1 MNRFASMQEKS
12 TIHNTAVDKTTGQ
25 KPKKKKP
32 ISYYFRVD
40 FETIQGRLTAGFLS
54 MALISFVLIQGAN
67 YQWSR
72 QVENRN
78 TLLYKLYPLESQALR
93 LLDEVREA
101 ENVFEKALL
110 FDNKDY
116 LKEFENRWQEQVL
129 PVAEKLKETAAGIQD
144 GEVKTLA
151 NSIADVLLKHM
162 KQEYE
167 RIGEIYERK
176 EDLEGITSIRSY
188 LQEEV
193 QNRVVPLSTRL
204 QETVER
210 LLREKQALVAEY
222 EAAYRSLERW
232 RPWIIVFEFAV
243 AVAVAATIGS
253 LLIISILKRIR
264 TLRDQILTLAKGDL
278 PPPLPESKDEL
289 NTLIRALNQVVEG
302 LSKIK
307 TFAQEVGAGRFDTDI
322 SVFEREGE
330 LGRSLEEM
338 KQQLKQVYEEEQRR
352 AWTSEGLAQFSRILR
367 ENQDDLEALSRYFVS
382 NLSRYAGM
390 EQVGIFL
397 LEERDGEQV
406 LQLKA
411 AFAYSKH
418 KALRKEINIGEG
430 LVGQVFLEAKSL
442 HVTELPEDYL
452 KVVTGMG
459 AAPPRELLL
468 VPLVYNDECFGV
480 IEVTSLHH
488 IPEYKVKFIEEV
500 ATVLASTVSSVRA
513 GERTRLLLE
522 ESRRKTEEILEQ
534 EALLRQNAEELRA
547 AQEELES
554 RLGRTRREL
563 HQLQLV
569 VDSIADVVVVYD
581 ERGGIRMVNRAVEDT
596 FGYLQ
601 GDLISSSIRTLINA
615 SLDELK
621 EVEYVT
627 GRDGERVMLS
637 KYKVFKAT
645 RRDGIEVEVQ
655 VAYQAI
661 DLERERLYVA
671 TIRPL

>member
-1 MNRFASMQEKS
+1 MQEQS
-12 TIHNTAVDKTTGQ
+12 TIHVADVRDGTQQ
-25 KPKKKKP
+25 KPKKKS
-32 ISYYFRVD
+32 ISYYFRID

-67 YQWSR
+67 YRWR
-72 QVENRN
+72 QQIENRN
-78 TLLYKLYPLESQALR
+78 TLLYKLYPLEIHALR

-116 LKEFENRWQEQVL
+116 LREFENRWQGRVL
-129 PVAEKLKETAAGIQD
+129 PVAEALKKTATNIQD

-151 NSIADVLLKHM
+151 NSISDVLLKHM

-167 RIGEIYERK
+167 RIREIYERK
-176 EDLEGITSIRSY
+176 EDLQGITSIRSY

-193 QNRVVPLSTRL
+193 QNRIVPLSARFK
-204 QETVER
+204 ETVER
-210 LLREKQALVAEY
+210 LLREKQALVASY
-222 EAAYRSLERW
+222 ESAYLSLDRW
-232 RPWIIVFEFAV
+232 RPWVIVLEFAI

-253 LLIISILKRIR
+253 LLIISILVRIR

-307 TFAQEVGAGRFDTDI
+307 TFAQEVGSGRFDTDI
-322 SVFEREGE
+322 SVFEREGD

-338 KQQLKQVYEEEQRR
+338 KQQLKLVYEEEQKR
-352 AWTSEGLAQFSRILR
+352 AWASEGLAQFSRILR
-367 ENQDDLEALSRYFVS
+367 ENQDDLEALSRRFVS
-382 NLSRYAGM
+382 NLSRYVGV

-397 LEERDGEQV
+397 LEEAQDGEPL
-406 LQLKA
+406 LQLKG

-418 KALRKEINIGEG
+418 KAIHKEIAIGEG

-442 HVTELPEDYL
+442 HITELPEDYL

-459 AAPPRELLL
+459 AAPPRELFL
-468 VPLVYNDECFGV
+468 VPLVYNEECFGV
-480 IEVTSLHH
+480 IEVASLHH

-500 ATVLASTVSSVRA
+500 AKVLASTVSSVRA

-554 RLGRTRREL
+554 RLNRTRREL
-563 HQLQLV
+563 HQMQLIM
-569 VDSIADVVVVYD
+569 DSIADVVMVYD

-601 GDLISSSIRTLINA
+601 SDLISSSIRMLINA
-615 SLDELK
+615 PIEELK
-621 EVEYVT
+621 EVEYIT
-627 GRDGERVMLS
+627 SRDGERLMLS

-655 VAYQAI
+655 MAYQAI
-661 DLERERLYVA
+661 DMERERLYVA

>member
-1 MNRFASMQEKS
+1 MNRFASMQEKN
-12 TIHNTAVDKTTGQ
+12 TIHAAGSDAQQK
-25 KPKKKKP
+25 KPKKKP
-32 ISYYFRVD
+32 VSYYFRID
-40 FETIQGRLTAGFLS
+40 FETIQGRLTGGFLS
-54 MALISFVLIQGAN
+54 MALISFILIQGAN
-67 YQWSR
+67 YQWRR
-72 QVENRN
+72 QIENRN
-78 TLLYKLYPLESQALR
+78 ILLYKLYPLETQALR

-101 ENVFEKALL
+101 ENLFEKALL

-116 LKEFENRWQEQVL
+116 LEEFEKRWQERVL
-129 PVAEKLKETAAGIQD
+129 PNAEALKSTAEGIQD
-144 GEVKTLA
+144 GEIKTVA

-162 KQEYE
+162 KQEYD
-167 RIGEIYERK
+167 RVREIYERK
-176 EDLEGITSIRSY
+176 EDLQGITSIRSY

-193 QNRVVPLSTRL
+193 QNKVVPLSFRL
-204 QETVER
+204 QESMER
-210 LLREKQALVAEY
+210 LLQEKQALVAEY
-222 EAAYRSLERW
+222 ESAYRALDRW

-264 TLRDQILTLAKGDL
+264 LLRNQILTLAEGNL

-289 NTLIRALNQVVEG
+289 NTLIRALNQVVDG
-302 LSKIK
+302 LSKIQ
-307 TFAQEVGAGRFDTDI
+307 TFAHEVGGGRFDTDI
-322 SVFEREGE
+322 SVFEREGD
-330 LGRSLEEM
+330 LGRSLEGM

-352 AWTSEGLAQFSRILR
+352 TWASEGLAQFSRILR
-367 ENQDDLEALSRYFVS
+367 ENQDNLETLSRRFVS
-382 NLSRYAGM
+382 NLSRYAEV

-397 LEERDGEQV
+397 LEEKYQERV

-418 KALRKEINIGEG
+418 KALRKEIAIGEG
-430 LVGQVFLEAKSL
+430 LVGQVFLEGKSL

-459 AAPPRELLL
+459 AAPPQQLLL
-468 VPLVYNDECFGV
+468 VPLVYNEECFGV

-488 IPEYKVKFIEEV
+488 IPAYKVKFIEEV

-554 RLGRTRREL
+554 RLNRTRREL
-563 HQLQLV
+563 RQMQLII
-569 VDSIADVVVVYD
+569 DGIADVVVVYD

-615 SLDELK
+615 PLDELK
-621 EVEYVT
+621 EVEYIA
-627 GRDGERVMLS
+627 GRDSERLMLS
-637 KYKVFKAT
+637 KYKIFKAT

-655 VAYQAI
+655 MAYQAI
-661 DLERERLYVA
+661 DMERERLYVA
-671 TIRPL
+671 TIRLL